1 MIAWLRRLDPG
12 LWSTLCVQVAAAA
25 SMFLMFLFAA
35 RLMPMD
41 LYGSFSFGLSVGSV
55 LALLCAL
62 GHPNL
67 VMRTVAQHSTTG
79 DHGLVKG
86 ICLYATRRTLAAMSV
101 AGLVLLL
108 LILFAEGLR
117 PELLTGLVFAILVV
131 VLYPLGVIRGSAAR
145 GLAAIPCG
153 ILPEEVV
160 RPVAFVSLLAVAASF
175 QVLDVGMSATLFA
188 VAGVSSLATGMWCL
202 GRKLPFQWTMVSA
215 EYHPEQWRSASS
227 KMLIGSVFQELSS
240 RTDVIALGVV
250 ATMSVTAQYTA
261 AAKVVLISIFFLR
274 VVDVLYAPRIAVAHA
289 RADRAALGQ
298 AVRHSAQISFFASLP
313 LIVAL
318 LAVPELFL
326 SAFGSGYEEAATV
339 LRILALGQFVNAATG
354 SVGFALLMTG
364 HESVFVR
371 VVALSTVLN
380 VAGHIMVTTSFGILG
395 AAWVTATS
403 VAFQNALLLLM
414 VYRRLFAPGR
424 SSNG

>member
-1 MIAWLRRLDPG
+1 MIAWLRKLDPG

-67 VMRTVAQHSTTG
+67 VMRTVAQHSATG
-79 DHGLVKG
+79 DHGLIKG
-86 ICLYATRRTLAAMSV
+86 ICLYATRRTLVAMFV

-153 ILPEEVV
+153 VLPEEVV
-160 RPVAFVSLLAVAASF
+160 RPVAFVSLLAAAASF
-175 QVLDVGMSATLFA
+175 QAIDVGMSATLFA
-188 VAGVSSLATGMWCL
+188 VAGVSSLATGVWCL
-202 GRKLPFQWTMVSA
+202 SRKLPFQWPMVSA

-227 KMLIGSVFQELSS
+227 KMLIGSVFQELLS
-240 RTDVIALGVV
+240 RTDVIALGIV
-250 ATMSVTAQYTA
+250 ASMSVTAQYTA
-261 AAKVVLISIFFLR
+261 AAKVVLISVFFLR
-274 VVDVLYAPRIAVAHA
+274 VVDVLYAPRIAVAQA
-289 RADRAALGQ
+289 RADRAALRQ
-298 AVRHSAQISFFASLP
+298 AVRQSAQISFVASLP

-318 LAVPELFL
+318 LAVPEFFL
-326 SAFGSGYEEAATV
+326 SAFGAEYEEAGAV
-339 LRILALGQFVNAATG
+339 LQILALGQFFNAATG

-371 VVALSTVLN
+371 VVALSTALN
-380 VAGHIMVTTSFGILG
+380 VAGHLIVTTSFGIVG

-403 VAFQNALLLLM
+403 VAFQNVLLLVM
-414 VYRRLFAPGR
+414 VYRRLFSSGR
-424 SSNG
+424 NGNG